1 MHPKDVKSVLLAYID
16 WCLGWVAAVE
26 NSTSYAPRTTPKV
39 RQPCWKR
46 LLDVST
52 CPDFIED
59 KGHYYGHDLSDEDKY
74 ALIEYM
80 KYF

>member
-1 MHPKDVKSVLLAYID
+1 ML
-16 WCLGWVAAVE
+16 
-26 NSTSYAPRTTPKV
+26 
-39 RQPCWKR
+39 KR

-59 KGHYYGHDLSDEDKY
+59 KGHNYGHDMSDEDKR